1 MFDYLDP
8 VGSLASKNLG
18 IPKTGVTTQADPN
31 NIGEMI
37 GSRIPGATGGSTLGD
52 MQTMAQGNGE
62 TNEERKKRLAKQSG
76 QPTTMKKGGKVKASS
91 ASKRADGCAIR
102 GKTKGRMV

>member
-37 GSRIPGATGGSTLGD
+37 GSRIPGATGGSIMGD
-52 MQTMAQGNGE
+52 ATTMVQGNGE

-76 QPTTMKKGGKVKASS
+76 QPTPMKKGGKVKS
-91 ASKRADGCAIR
+91 ASARADGCAIR
-102 GKTKGRMV
+102 GKTRA

>member
-8 VGSLASKNLG
+8 VGSLASKHAG

-31 NIGEMI
+31 NVSEMI

-52 MQTMAQGNGE
+52 MQTMVQGNGE

-76 QPTTMKKGGKVKASS
+76 QPTAMKKGGKVSS
-91 ASKRADGCAIR
+91 ASKRADGCCVK